1 MFGGSA
7 LKKYL
12 QQFFKRCE
20 NTYITATKKTGGSE
34 PVLFYY
40 KNGRDHAVPIPKLP
54 TGLGKALQSI
64 SPMDLLKP
72 FVYDLSPE
80 AYLFCSEAYLRTFT
94 KCKDNDVEKMG
105 WNDLGEQIAKQEVIA
120 MIGATMKGDRHRV
133 MFNVKRKNGILQKL
147 EKQSKRLDVFFTNK
161 EP

>member
-1 MFGGSA
+1 MYGGSA

-12 QQFFKRCE
+12 KQFFKRSE

-40 KNGRDHAVPIPKLP
+40 KYGRDHAVPIPKMKE
-54 TGLGKALQSI
+54 GV

-94 KCKDNDVEKMG
+94 KCKDRDVEKMG

-120 MIGATMKGDRHRV
+120 MVGATMNGDKYRV
-133 MFNVKRKNGILQKL
+133 MYNVKRKRGQVSKL
-147 EKQSKRLDVFFTNK
+147 ERQGKRLDVFFTSK

>member
-1 MFGGSA
+1 MYGGSA

-12 QQFFKRCE
+12 KQFFKRSE
-20 NTYITATKKTGGSE
+20 NNYIEATKRTGGSE
-34 PVLFYY
+34 PILFYY
-40 KNGRDHAVPIPKLP
+40 KNGKDHAIPVPKRI
-54 TGLGKALQSI
+54 GQVGA

-80 AYLFCSEAYLRTFT
+80 AYLFASEAYLRTFT
-94 KCKDNDVEKMG
+94 KCKDRDVDKMG

-120 MIGATMKGDRHRV
+120 MIGATMSGDKFRA
-133 MFNVKRKNGILQKL
+133 MYNVKRKRGILDKL
-147 EKQSKRLDVFFTNK
+147 EKQGKKLDVFFTTK

>member
-12 QQFFKRCE
+12 KQFFKRSE
-20 NTYITATKKTGGSE
+20 NNYIEATKKTGGSE
-34 PVLFYY
+34 PILFYY
-40 KNGRDHAVPIPKLP
+40 KNGKDHAIPVPKKIGAVGQL
-54 TGLGKALQSI
+54 GL

-94 KCKDNDVEKMG
+94 KCKDRDVEKMG

-120 MIGATMKGDRHRV
+120 MIGATMSGDKFRV
-133 MFNVKRKNGILQKL
+133 MYNVKRKQGILHKL